1 MSNTSAGRSKWP
13 YVPLTTVAEKIQ
25 DGTHFSPL
33 STSGPFR
40 YVTSRN
46 IRPGYLDLESCG
58 WISEREHKAI
68 FRRCDPRYGD
78 ILLTKDGANTGNAS
92 INTLHEEI
100 SLLSSVA
107 MIRTDPTVADGHF
120 VLQYL
125 LSPEGQ
131 TRLTDLVSGNAITR
145 LTLAKIKAFS
155 IPSAP
160 LPEQRAIAAVLDSLD
175 DAIQKTEQIIAKLQQ
190 VKQGLLHDLLT
201 RGIDDNGELRDP
213 ERHPEQFQDSPLG
226 RIPKGWEVEKLRVLY
241 SEPSRN
247 GLYKGPAYHGR
258 GAPMIQMGNLFASD
272 EVSFSDTGRVS
283 VSESELR
290 TFGLRVGDI
299 LFARRSLVFEGAG
312 RAAVVGVVPEPATF
326 ESSIVRVRLR
336 TERILPRFAVT
347 YLASHQGYLRR
358 RAHIRQVAVSG
369 VSGTDIAS
377 FLMAIPTLSEQQ
389 TIVETKAILDLQIE
403 NEARARGALMS
414 MKNGL
419 ADDLLTGRVRTTSL
433 PEFSA

>member
-1 MSNTSAGRSKWP
+1 MHQSTIDQLAVHVGSGVTPRGGSESYSNDGVIFIRSQN
-13 YVPLTTVAEKIQ
+13 VRSE
-25 DGTHFSPL
+25 G
-33 STSGPFR
+33 
-40 YVTSRN
+40 
-46 IRPGYLDLESCG
+46 LDLHDVAYIDLKTHESMRR
-58 WISEREHKAI
+58 SEVFA
-68 FRRCDPRYGD
+68 GD
-78 ILLTKDGANTGNAS
+78 VLLNITGAS
-92 INTLHEEI
+92 IGRCCVVPAGIGAANVNQH
-100 SLLSSVA
+100 VCA
-107 MIRTDPTVADGHF
+107 IRLPSPTEPDASFLAH
-120 VLQYL
+120 VLASHIGQSQIDRL
-125 LSPEGQ
+125 NAGGNREGLNYQ
-131 TRLTDLVSGNAITR
+131 QLR
-145 LTLAKIKAFS
+145 AFTVPW
-155 IPSAP
+155 PSAA
-160 LPEQRAIAAVLDSLD
+160 ERVWIAAVLDTID

>member
-1 MSNTSAGRSKWP
+1 MSDTSSKDTEPVPASRPQNIPVGWETRRLIELATNHDGKR
-13 YVPLTTVAEKIQ
+13 VPLKQSDRERRRGDYPYYGASGIIDSI
-25 DGTHFSPL
+25 DGFLFDGDYVLLGEDGENVVSRHLPLAFRVTGKFWVNNHAHVYEPFQNVDIRFLVGLLDATDFS
-33 STSGPFR
+33 G
-40 YVTSRN
+40 
-46 IRPGYLDLESCG
+46 
-58 WISEREHKAI
+58 
-68 FRRCDPRYGD
+68 
-78 ILLTKDGANTGNAS
+78 
-92 INTLHEEI
+92 
-100 SLLSSVA
+100 
-107 MIRTDPTVADGHF
+107 
-120 VLQYL
+120 
-125 LSPEGQ
+125 
-131 TRLTDLVSGNAITR
+131 LVSGSAQPKLTQEALQR
-145 LTLAKIKAFS
+145 LRFVV
-155 IPSAP
+155 PP
-160 LPEQRAIAAVLDSLD
+160 YGEQRAIAAVLDTID

-377 FLMAIPTLSEQQ
+377 FFMAIPTLSEQQ